1 MKEGRQPAQ
10 FQRETIVSSKLT
22 PTSIPLAPN
31 FPYQQLWIDNFYSP
45 TYGIW
50 PEDFFLYILY

>member
-1 MKEGRQPAQ
+1 LPLVESFLEMREGRQPAQ

-31 FPYQQLWIDNFYSP
+31 FSYQQLWHSV
-45 TYGIW
+45 
-50 PEDFFLYILY
+50 